1 MPRSSL
7 SVYVSDGEAP
17 KRRILSV
24 ADDGYDTGPLFLQ
37 AADAIRNARG
47 EFELDLG
54 IDAPD
59 ADEESLPGTGF
70 PKEFIACAADVT
82 LRVNVVVRAVSTS
95 DNEQPH
101 CGAYFYIDSD
111 EELDIRQIGSV
122 AGTQPTRVAK
132 KGEQGEYAVYKC
144 NSWGILINGD
154 DPCPET
160 PVAALM
166 ERIRQP
172 RMLGRYCR
180 EKGLDSH
187 IDVTCYGIPDK
198 PVSFQFDSRFFRFC
212 RDLDVAWVGID
223 LMI

>member
-144 NSWGILINGD
+144 NSWVSRATYIKSGASPSAEYFFFNGHFAVLSD
-154 DPCPET
+154 HFEISFKN
-160 PVAALM
+160 L
-166 ERIRQP
+166 
-172 RMLGRYCR
+172 
-180 EKGLDSH
+180 
-187 IDVTCYGIPDK
+187 
-198 PVSFQFDSRFFRFC
+198 VSFICSLVRYSP
-212 RDLDVAWVGID
+212 L
-223 LMI
+223 